1 MKLCIDCKHCDED
14 DQNNPQC
21 TNDDIDLVDGSPRR
35 PIDGH
40 YCTCQRYPGTD
51 SFDYCG
57 REGKH
62 WEAKTIKPEPPGG
75 VHATIPQAQTARD
88 KIYTRSPN

>member
-21 TNDDIDLVDGSPRR
+21 TNDDIDLVDGSKR
-35 PIDGH
+35 PFVDFS
-40 YCTCQRYPGTD
+40 CAAQRYSKHEVYPE
-51 SFDYCG
+51 YCG

-62 WEAKTIKPEPPGG
+62 WEAKKGCPMPSHHNSCDCNGEGG
-75 VHATIPQAQTARD
+75 DR
-88 KIYTRSPN
+88 